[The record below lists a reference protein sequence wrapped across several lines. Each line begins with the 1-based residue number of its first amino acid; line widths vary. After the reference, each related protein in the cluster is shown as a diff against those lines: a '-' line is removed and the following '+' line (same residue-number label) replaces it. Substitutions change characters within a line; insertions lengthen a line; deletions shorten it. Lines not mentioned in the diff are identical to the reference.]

1 MLVWIQD
8 DEKCNKLKWLNTMGQ
23 LGREHKGLSAN
34 TLTHFPHLCFP
45 SPSARLQTPL
55 NWWQTFHSH
64 THTEAVDQILQAC
77 SVCPSNR
84 LKGKQAEAEGC
95 RQQAPGLMLI
105 IWGII
110 LHYQQNPKTPQK
122 NINKKNQSTQK
133 TNTHLFLKGLVIRS
147 SGETLQTHQI
157 NKCSVSRN
165 AALPSAAARAELCPT
180 AGVFPLVTFPWASQM
195 TFFPWTSV
203 DVSCDCITWPKS
215 KSCPGDLDFN
225 SYSFGVF
232 CFSVWVFHFV
242 M

>member
-8 DEKCNKLKWLNTMGQ
+8 DEKCNKLKSLNTMGQ
-23 LGREHKGLSAN
+23 LGCEHNKGLSAN

-64 THTEAVDQILQAC
+64 THTEAVDQIPQAC

-84 LKGKQAEAEGC
+84 LKGKEAEAEGC
-95 RQQAPGLMLI
+95 RQQAPRLMLI

-110 LHYQQNPKTPQK
+110 LHYQKNPKMPQK
-122 NINKKNQSTQK
+122 NINKKIHQPKKPTPTFSWR
-133 TNTHLFLKGLVIRS
+133 FLVIRS
-147 SGETLQTHQI
+147 SGETLQPHQI

-165 AALPSAAARAELCPT
+165 AALPQVQLPGQSCVPQLESS
-180 AGVFPLVTFPWASQM
+180 PWSH
-195 TFFPWTSV
+195 FLGHPRWHS
-203 DVSCDCITWPKS
+203 S
-215 KSCPGDLDFN
+215 PGLQ
-225 SYSFGVF
+225 S
-232 CFSVWVFHFV
+232 